1 MLKKSENNITEIKM
15 SDKKT
20 LVIEQEP
27 DVFDSPCV
35 VDSMKDIEEINEE
48 IEKDNAENQKKKK
61 AFWSNLSTVFIT
73 FAVVSIF
80 MVFIGQFVVV
90 SGESMLPTYNNGDIL
105 FVEKI
110 SDDFERFEIVTV
122 IPDNLDYI
130 LVKRVVGLP
139 GDTIQIK
146 NGTVYINNEKLDDV
160 IDVTIED
167 SGIIE
172 NSLTLGENEYFL
184 LGDNRNNSYDSRFE
198 DIGPVTPDEVFG
210 RVLFKL
216 PFA

>member
-1 MLKKSENNITEIKM
+1 
-15 SDKKT
+15 
-20 LVIEQEP
+20 
-27 DVFDSPCV
+27 
-35 VDSMKDIEEINEE
+35 
-48 IEKDNAENQKKKK
+48 
-61 AFWSNLSTVFIT
+61 
-73 FAVVSIF
+73 
-80 MVFIGQFVVV
+80 
-90 SGESMLPTYNNGDIL
+90 MLPTYNNGDIL